1 MSTSIQDISLTTI
14 DGQRFNQKVMVEV
27 QADHPAPLR
36 NDGNEVIEVLL
47 LQGKPIGEPVVAQ
60 GPIVMTSQQEVLQAL
75 HDFQRTQ
82 FGGWPWPTRAHTHG
96 TKKRF
101 AQHPDGRV
109 EAPKE

>member
-1 MSTSIQDISLTTI
+1 
-14 DGQRFNQKVMVEV
+14 
-27 QADHPAPLR
+27 
-36 NDGNEVIEVLL
+36 VIEVLL

-82 FGGWPWPTRAHTHG
+82 FGGWPWPSRAHTHG

-109 EAPKE
+109 EAPAE